1 MWPTFVLT
9 LKPKTMKNI
18 FFIFACLL
26 LSGNT
31 RAVDYWQK
39 VSVPSTK
46 NLLSVSLG
54 NKLAGYISGTDSTL
68 LKTSDGGKTWISIK
82 PNGMTFSLFSPDITE
97 VHFITDNIGYAIVG
111 NAVNPV
117 YNGVLYKTTD
127 GGANWIAQNSDIT
140 CQAMFFFDEN
150 NGFVAGAKF
159 FSGKNVNKLDAGVW
173 QATQYFSFNA
183 TEQLHAVDFF
193 NANVGIVGGDS
204 GYVYRTFNGGIS
216 WDTVKTIIDT
226 SINDLK
232 YIDENTILAATNNL
246 GSSILISKDKGLTW
260 NYDISSATFF
270 YPYFKAMARSAKDSF
285 IFAGTSL
292 TTGKGVI
299 FYFEKKIMAIFQTD
313 ENLNHVTLA
322 YDSTAFLVGDNGLVL
337 TNRVEGAG
345 ILEKELAAGKITL
358 YPNPTNGKCSINAAF
373 EHSTI
378 VYDYLGRKV
387 FEEPGYSTKHAID
400 LTGNA
405 PGAYLIEIVTKE
417 NKRTSLKLTL
427 Q

>member
-1 MWPTFVLT
+1 
-9 LKPKTMKNI
+9 MKNI
-18 FFIFACLL
+18 FFILASLL
-26 LSGNT
+26 LS
-31 RAVDYWQK
+31 ASSHAADYWQK
-39 VSVPSTK
+39 VSVPGTK
-46 NLLSVSLG
+46 NLLSVSFG
-54 NKLAGYISGTDSTL
+54 NKSVGYIAGTDSTL
-68 LKTSDGGKTWISIK
+68 LKTSDGGKTWVSIK
-82 PNGMTFSLFSPDITE
+82 PAGMVFSVISPDITD

-127 GGANWIAQNSDIT
+127 GGANWTAQNSDIT
-140 CQAMFFFDEN
+140 CQAMFFFNEN
-150 NGFVAGAKF
+150 NGFVAGGKF

-173 QATQYFSFNA
+173 QSTQYFSFNA

-193 NANVGIVGGDS
+193 NPNVGIVGGDS

-232 YIDENTILAATNNL
+232 YIDENTILAATNNF

-270 YPYFKAMARSAKDSF
+270 YPYFRAMARSAKDSL

-299 FYFEKKIMAIFQTD
+299 FYFEKKIMTIFQAD

-322 YDSTAFLVGDNGLVL
+322 YDSTAFVVGDNGLVL
-337 TNRVEGAG
+337 TNRVEGTG
-345 ILEKELAAGKITL
+345 IPEKELAAGTIVL
-358 YPNPTNGKCSINAAF
+358 YPNPTNGKYSISAAF
-373 EHSTI
+373 EYAAI
-378 VYDYLGRKV
+378 VYDCLGRKV
-387 FEEPGYSTKHAID
+387 FEDASYSRKHTID

-405 PGAYLIEIVTKE
+405 PGSYLIEILTKD

>member
-1 MWPTFVLT
+1 
-9 LKPKTMKNI
+9 MKNI
-18 FFIFACLL
+18 FFILASLL

-31 RAVDYWQK
+31 RAADYWQK
-39 VSVPSTK
+39 VSVPSIK
-46 NLLSVSLG
+46 NLLSVSFG
-54 NKLAGYISGTDSTL
+54 NKSVGYIAGTDSTL
-68 LKTSDGGKTWISIK
+68 LKTNNGGKTWVSIK
-82 PNGMTFSLFSPDITE
+82 PTGMVFSVISPDITD

-127 GGANWIAQNSDIT
+127 GGASWTAQNSDIT
-140 CQAMFFFDEN
+140 CQAMFFFNEN
-150 NGFVAGAKF
+150 NGFVAGGKF

-173 QATQYFSFNA
+173 QATQYFSFNPV
-183 TEQLHAVDFF
+183 EQLHAIDFY

-204 GYVYRTFNGGIS
+204 GYVYRTFNGGIN

-232 YIDENTILAATNNL
+232 YIDENTILAATNNF
-246 GSSILISKDKGLTW
+246 GSSILISKDKGQTW
-260 NYDISSATFF
+260 NFDGSSATFF
-270 YPYFKAMARSAKDSF
+270 YPYFRAMARSAKDSF

-299 FYFEKKIMAIFQTD
+299 FYFEKKIMTIFQAE

-322 YDSTAFLVGDNGLVL
+322 YDSTAFVVGDNGLIL
-337 TNRVEGAG
+337 TNGVEGAG
-345 ILEKELAAGKITL
+345 ITEKEMPVGKIAL
-358 YPNPTNGKCSINAAF
+358 YPNPTNGKCSISAAF
-373 EHSTI
+373 EYTAI
-378 VYDYLGRKV
+378 VYDCLGRKV
-387 FEEPGYSTKHAID
+387 FEDASYSTKHIID

-405 PGAYLIEIVTKE
+405 SGAYFIEILTKD